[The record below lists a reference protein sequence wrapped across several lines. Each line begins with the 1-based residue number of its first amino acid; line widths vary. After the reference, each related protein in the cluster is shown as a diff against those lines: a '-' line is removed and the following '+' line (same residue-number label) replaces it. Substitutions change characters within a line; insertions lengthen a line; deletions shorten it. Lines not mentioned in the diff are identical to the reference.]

1 MYRLYG
7 TVKSRAMRPLWLLEE
22 LGAPYEL
29 VEAPPRSE
37 AARAVNPTGKI
48 PALGLPEAEGGA
60 VLTDS
65 VAIMHFLADR
75 HGGFAHPPGTPA
87 RARQD
92 AVTMATLE
100 LLDAPLWAYAQ
111 HSFALPE
118 ARRVGAV
125 KDTLRWQIG
134 LGMATLGEMLEGEFA
149 VGETPTLADI
159 LLAHCCGWAAGLKM
173 SPEGPLRAHMTRMRA
188 RPAFRR
194 ALAAGTAPA
203 ASAAPADHAE

>member
-1 MYRLYG
+1 MYRLHG

-29 VEAPPRSE
+29 IEAEPRSD
-37 AARAVNPTGKI
+37 AARAVSPTGKI
-48 PALGLPEAEGGA
+48 PALEHEGA
-60 VLTDS
+60 VLGDS

-75 HGGFAHPPGTPA
+75 HGAFAHAPGSHA

-92 AVTMATLE
+92 AVTMAALE

-111 HSFALPE
+111 HSFVLPE
-118 ARRVGAV
+118 ARRVAEV
-125 KDTLRWQIG
+125 KATLRWQVG
-134 LGMATLGEMLEGEFA
+134 LAMASLGEMLDGEYA
-149 VGETPTLADI
+149 AGGEPTVADI

-173 SPEGPLRAHMTRMRA
+173 GPEGPLREHMTRMRA

-194 ALAAGTAPA
+194 ALAATP
-203 ASAAPADHAE
+203 AAPAHAPTHAPTHAE